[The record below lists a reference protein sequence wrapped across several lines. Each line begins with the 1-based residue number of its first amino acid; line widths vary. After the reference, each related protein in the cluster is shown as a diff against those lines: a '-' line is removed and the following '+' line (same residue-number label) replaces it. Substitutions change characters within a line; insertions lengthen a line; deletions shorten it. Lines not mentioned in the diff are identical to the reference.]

1 MACRL
6 IYTWT
11 KEEIHLQQQI
21 MIFDSIIM
29 NSDHTLIFSP
39 IDSHADDDIDTAG
52 HEGVDERH
60 HEMSLLREI

>member
-1 MACRL
+1 
-6 IYTWT
+6 
-11 KEEIHLQQQI
+11 
-21 MIFDSIIM
+21 M

-60 HEMSLLREI
+60 HEMSLVSDDGHEAKKGEPWLCRGKGSLQI

>member
-1 MACRL
+1 
-6 IYTWT
+6 
-11 KEEIHLQQQI
+11 
-21 MIFDSIIM
+21 M

-60 HEMSLLREI
+60 HEMSLLKDDDDKTKIYSWISPGRRQWNSC